1 MQPYVATKVWKDGFG
16 AGETRITAAD
26 LTRMES
32 GISAATQGV
41 TNVEN
46 SLNTA
51 KSELQ
56 RRVQDAATSAT
67 NAASLLLPVGAII
80 AFAGADAPTGW
91 VLCNGGLYDR
101 TAFAKLFQVLGTSHG
116 TTNSSNFRV
125 PDLRD
130 RFIAG
135 AGNSYSLGGTGGA
148 ATVTLGVN
156 NLPPHTHDIGG
167 KTGEPGRSG
176 VGMYASNVSGG
187 AAWQV
192 LSTSEAGSVSG
203 LVAKSTGQGTAHENR
218 PPYMALTYIIKAQ

>member
-56 RRVQDAATSAT
+56 RRVQDVAASAT
-67 NAASLLLPVGAII
+67 NAASLILPVGAII
-80 AFAGADAPTGW
+80 AFAGANAPTGW

-116 TTNSSNFRV
+116 TTSSSNFRV

-135 AGNSYSLGGTGGA
+135 AGQSYSLGVTGGA
-148 ATVTLGVN
+148 AQVTLGIN
-156 NLPPHTHDIGG
+156 QIPAHTHDVTG
-167 KTGEPGRSG
+167 KAGDAQRNG
-176 VGMYASNVSGG
+176 VGLYASNVG
-187 AAWQV
+187 AGSLWQV
-192 LSTSEAGSVSG
+192 LSTSENGSVSG
-203 LVAKSTGQGTAHENR
+203 LVTKPTGQGDAHENR